1 MKAFRYMYVQTRGR
15 LPEDNLLKTFLSIF
29 LHVEEGLY
37 YEKFC
42 VWVHD
47 VSLLSTLEELFWDDC
62 SWF

>member
-42 VWVHD
+42 V
-47 VSLLSTLEELFWDDC
+47 
-62 SWF
+62 